1 MNPLKGTHM
10 SKCIRRA
17 PVVALLAAFLMA
29 TPLPGGEEGKSPKE
43 KPTPKGP
50 GSVQARQAV
59 EVRFV
64 DDSTMKL
71 TLQDERFEL
80 VSPYGKLLIPV
91 ADIQQI
97 DFGMRI
103 PGNLP
108 KRVEVLIDDLG
119 AKEFQKRESASA
131 GLLALRE
138 KAYRHLLQAAKQKD
152 PEVVRRAEQ
161 LLDRIRDTV
170 PADLLEA
177 PTHDVVYTEDSKIAG
192 HLTATTLKVTT
203 FQFGEQELKLADLRG
218 LRSLALGAD
227 SANALSDP
235 GNLSA
240 MQGQIGKTFSFKIT
254 GMQRGNQFGGG
265 VWGSG
270 VYTLDSCLALA
281 AVHAGALRPGQTGQ
295 VRVTILGP
303 QTEFQGSTRNGVTSM
318 AFGPYS
324 GYKINK

>member
-1 MNPLKGTHM
+1 M

-29 TPLPGGEEGKSPKE
+29 APLPGGDEGKTPKE

-50 GSVQARQAV
+50 ASAPARRAV
-59 EVRFV
+59 EVRYV
-64 DDSTMKL
+64 DDSTMKI
-71 TLQDERFEL
+71 TLQCERFEL
-80 VSPYGKLLIPV
+80 VTPYGKLLIPA
-91 ADIQQI
+91 ADIHQI

-108 KRVEVLIDDLG
+108 KRIDVLIEDLG

-131 GLLALRE
+131 GLWALRE

-152 PEVVRRAEQ
+152 PEVVRRAEE
-161 LLDRIRDTV
+161 LLDRIREAV

-227 SANALSDP
+227 SANALLDP

-240 MQGQIGKTFSFKIT
+240 LQGQAGKTFSFKVT
-254 GMQRGNQFGGG
+254 GAQRGNHFGGG

-270 VYTLDSCLALA
+270 VYTSDSCLALA
-281 AVHAGALRPGQTGQ
+281 AVHAGALRPGQTGV

-303 QTEFQGSTRNGVTSM
+303 QAEFQGSTRNGVTSTP
-318 AFGPYS
+318 FGPYS
-324 GYKINK
+324 GYKIIK